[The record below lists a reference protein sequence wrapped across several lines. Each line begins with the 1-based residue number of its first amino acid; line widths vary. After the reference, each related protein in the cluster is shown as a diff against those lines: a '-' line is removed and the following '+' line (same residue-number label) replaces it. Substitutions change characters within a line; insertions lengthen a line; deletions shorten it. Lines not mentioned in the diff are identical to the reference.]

1 MELDEVL
8 ARARKDVSSGASE
21 ALARI
26 IGDLITVITAGSP
39 GLDTTAIKKFAF
51 ELFEA
56 RSSMAPIFHLANLL
70 LLFTE
75 APHHD
80 MERLK
85 CELVA
90 LDKKER
96 EATKRIAGAF
106 CHKIEGERF
115 LLISCSGTVIEALS
129 SLASMRKITACV
141 MESLPGGEGW
151 RTARVLRDHG
161 IETRVISDSM
171 VFVEAENCDAGLS
184 GADSMGEGGVVN
196 KVGTHSLASACRE
209 YGIPCHILA
218 GESKVLPFEA
228 GDMMRTIEK
237 KDGIA
242 TLTQVFE
249 RVPLTMFDRWI
260 NEDGVRDAMEVMAR
274 SHDLILAK
282 AWGRT
287 IRK

>member
-1 MELDEVL
+1 M
-8 ARARKDVSSGASE
+8 DVSSGASE

-26 IGDLITVITAGSP
+26 IGDLLTVISAGSP

-75 APHHD
+75 APHD

-85 CELVA
+85 SELVA

-106 CHKIEGERF
+106 CHKLEGERF

-129 SLASMRKITACV
+129 SLTSMRKVTACV

-151 RTARVLRDHG
+151 KTARILRDHG
-161 IETRVISDSM
+161 IETMVISDSM

-196 KVGTHSLASACRE
+196 KVGTYSLASACRE
-209 YGIPCHILA
+209 YGIPCHIFA

-228 GDMMRTIEK
+228 GDMMRTLEN
-237 KDGIA
+237 KDRMA
-242 TLTQVFE
+242 TLTQVLE
-249 RVPLTMFDRWI
+249 RVPLTMFDHWI
-260 NEDGVRDAMEVMAR
+260 NENGARDAREVMVR
-274 SHDLILAK
+274 SDDLILAK